1 MSWLSSWKEPRSL
14 NLDFSHGLAQA
25 DVFSMQYVRRQA
37 LQRFPAISGPEFIHR
52 VLAKATKLTPFCP
65 QTSRRNPI
73 LLSSTPLALLQR
85 QSLLPSPPTTT
96 APEMDHQRIFRYTA
110 PGSPSL
116 ITQTL
121 ILYHRGTGPLSHT
134 TPPITQPPLS
144 QLGREV
150 LTKSQRQN

>member
-1 MSWLSSWKEPRSL
+1 MSFPCSMYGDRPCNASQPSAAQNSSTGSWLKQPSLHHSVPKLHAGTPSCSVQLRSPFFK
-14 NLDFSHGLAQA
+14 DR
-25 DVFSMQYVRRQA
+25 VFS
-37 LQRFPAISGPEFIHR
+37 PP
-52 VLAKATKLTPFCP
+52 
-65 QTSRRNPI
+65 
-73 LLSSTPLALLQR
+73 
-85 QSLLPSPPTTT
+85 PPTTT